1 MPCDLPA
8 KVVFMIAV
16 KYVAADSTAHSAKWP
31 NILQKEKIMA
41 AL

>member
-16 KYVAADSTAHSAKWP
+16 KYVAADSTAHYDKRP
-31 NILQKEKIMA
+31 TFYRKKIMA